1 MSRRALIILAAI
13 IVVAAGI
20 MAMIPD
26 NDQPGAAADHP
37 SPATG
42 QPKNPAAPAPGS

>member
-1 MSRRALIILAAI
+1 MSRRALIILAAG
-13 IVVAAGI
+13 IVVVAGI

-26 NDQPGAAADHP
+26 NDQPGAVADHP

-42 QPKNPAAPAPGS
+42 DPKNPAAPAPNS